1 MIMFPAR
8 NALTLWLA
16 RLGVCVLAMSGLA
29 PDVAQALS
37 LGGAVRVLKYAAA
50 AQTIS
55 GKVSDEAGA
64 PISGVTMT
72 LTGPGNTTTI
82 SATGADGS
90 YSFGGLRDGDSF
102 TITPS
107 KSNYTFSPPS
117 RSFDNLTSGA
127 TADFVGTV
135 RRFTVQGVIKDSLGA
150 GILGVTVSL
159 DGTSSATAITDGNG
173 SYSFQSL
180 AGGGSYSVTPTLQGA
195 AFSPLSTTF
204 NNLSSD
210 RTANF
215 TGQFP
220 SVVISGVVRDAV
232 TGAGL
237 PGLRL
242 ILSGSRTSLAD
253 TFTEGRYSFFGV
265 PVGGTYSVTLS
276 PNPSNSLF
284 TPIITPPPVSRSFSG
299 ISSTV
304 KADFDVRLLVNKIG
318 KVPGGLSLGDFDGD
332 GKLDVAFGDTDNGVG
347 VLLGNGDGTF
357 QAQPTA
363 GSGTLPLEVVAA
375 DFNGDGRLDL
385 ASVGLKDHDARVFFG
400 NGDGTFQTPVGY
412 AVINTPVS
420 LTAKDFDGDGRT
432 DLAVVCAS
440 DQLTDAPHTLSVFLN
455 AGAGAFRPALNS
467 NLKFQPAHVTTGD
480 FNGDGRPDLLVA
492 DKITSVTVLLGA
504 GGGNFGMPLDFEVGG
519 NPSVLTQGDF
529 NGDGKPDVAV
539 MVNAANDV
547 FPSYAFILLG
557 KGDGGFIKLEERVI
571 VGHQVS
577 VLSAGDFNRDGKL
590 DLVAATFNVSG
601 DPQEIKPYYGD
612 GDGTFTAANAL
623 TMERVQGSPHFAAV
637 GDVNAD
643 GTPDLVIANQR
654 NYGTDSGSIFANVGV
669 LLNTTSM
676 PTVQFAAADSPA
688 SEGDGSVTVSVV
700 RSGDASGPAAVD
712 YSTSNGSAS
721 DRSDY
726 IAASGTLRYAPGE
739 TSKTVAVFVTD
750 DAFVESPERFTIGLS
765 NPSGMNLGP
774 VSTAT
779 VTIDSDDVA
788 PVTSVGNPLED
799 PLFYVRQHYREFLNR
814 DPDPAGLQFWMNEI
828 EKCGADSQCREV
840 KRVNVSAAFF
850 LSIEFQETGYLV
862 YRFYK
867 AAYGNQAGSPV
878 PVRLREFLTD
888 TQAISRGVQVNVGDW
903 QRQLEANKNIFAA
916 EFVSRPQFTARYP
929 STMSAADFV
938 DALNANAGG
947 ALSTAERNQL
957 VSDLSSGVKT
967 RAQVLRAVAEDPDL
981 SRAEFN
987 KAFVLMQYFG
997 YLRRNPDDPPDR
1009 DFSGWQFWSDKLN
1022 QFKGNYIQAEMV
1034 KAFLD
1039 SIEYRKRFG
1048 Q

>member
-1 MIMFPAR
+1 M
-8 NALTLWLA
+8 ALT
-16 RLGVCVLAMSGLA
+16 S
-29 PDVAQALS
+29 
-37 LGGAVRVLKYAAA
+37 
-50 AQTIS
+50 
-55 GKVSDEAGA
+55 
-64 PISGVTMT
+64 
-72 LTGPGNTTTI
+72 PGSTTTL
-82 SATGADGS
+82 SVTGADGS

-135 RRFTVQGVIKDSLGA
+135 RRFTIQGVIKDGLGA

-159 DGTSSATAITDGNG
+159 AGTSSATATTDGNG
-173 SYSFQSL
+173 TYSFQSL
-180 AGGGSYSVTPTLQGA
+180 AGGGSYTVKPTLQGA

-204 NNLSSD
+204 SNLSSD

-232 TGAGL
+232 AGVGL
-237 PGLRL
+237 SGLRVML
-242 ILSGSRTSLAD
+242 TGSKTSSAD
-253 TFTEGRYSFFGV
+253 TFTEGGYSFFGV
-265 PVGGTYSVTLS
+265 PAGGTYSVTLS

-284 TPIITPPPVSRSFSG
+284 TPIITPPPVSRSFSRV
-299 ISSTV
+299 SSNLR
-304 KADFDVRLLVNKIG
+304 ADFDARLLVNKIG

-332 GKLDVAFGDTDNGVG
+332 GKLDVAFGDSNNGVG
-347 VLLGNGDGTF
+347 VLLGHGDGTF
-357 QAQPTA
+357 RAQPTA
-363 GSGTLPLEVVAA
+363 GGGTLPREVVAA
-375 DFNGDGRLDL
+375 DFNGDGKLDL
-385 ASVGLKDHDARVFFG
+385 ASVGLKDQNARVFFG
-400 NGDGTFQTPVGY
+400 NGDGTFQTPTGY

-420 LTAKDFDGDGRT
+420 LTAKDFDGDGRI

-440 DQLTDAPHTLSVFLN
+440 DQLTDAPPTLSVLLN

-467 NLKFQPAHVTTGD
+467 NLKFQPAHVMTDD
-480 FNGDGRPDLLVA
+480 FNSDGKPDLLVA
-492 DKITSVTVLLGA
+492 DQGISVTVLLGD
-504 GGGNFGMPLDFEVGG
+504 GSGHFGMPLDFEVGG
-519 NPSVLTQGDF
+519 NPSVLTHGDF
-529 NGDGKPDVAV
+529 NGDKKPDVAF
-539 MVNAANDV
+539 MVNAPRDA
-547 FPSYAFILLG
+547 FPSYVFILLG
-557 KGDGGFIKLEERVI
+557 KGDGGFVKFDEKVT

-590 DLVAATFNVSG
+590 DLAAATYNISG
-601 DPQEIKPYYGD
+601 GPQEIKPYYGD
-612 GDGTFTAANAL
+612 GDGTFTDAKGL
-623 TMERVQGSPHFAAV
+623 SLEPIQGSPDFAAV
-637 GDVNAD
+637 GDVDDD
-643 GTPDLVIANQR
+643 GAPDLVIANMR
-654 NYGTDSGSIFANVGV
+654 NDGADSGTAFANAGV
-669 LLNTTSM
+669 LLNATSM
-676 PTVQFAAADSPA
+676 PTVQFAAADSSV

-700 RSGDASGPAAVD
+700 RSGDASGPATVD

-726 IAASGTLRYAPGE
+726 TAVFGTLRYAPGE
-739 TSKTVAVFVTD
+739 TSKTVTVFVSD
-750 DAFVESPERFTIGLS
+750 DAFVESPERFTVGLS
-765 NPSGMNLGP
+765 NPSGINLGP
-774 VSTAT
+774 VSIAT
-779 VTIDSDDVA
+779 VTVGSDDVA
-788 PVTSVGNPLED
+788 PVTSVSNPLED

-828 EKCGADSQCREV
+828 TKCGADARCREV
-840 KRVNVSAAFF
+840 KRINVSAAFF

-888 TQAISRGVQVNVGDW
+888 TPAISQGVQVNVGDW
-903 QRQLEANKNIFAA
+903 QQQLEANKNAFAA
-916 EFVSRPQFTARYP
+916 EFVSRPQFTAQYP
-929 STMSAADFV
+929 STMTAADFV
-938 DALNANAGG
+938 DALNANSGG
-947 ALSTAERNQL
+947 ALSAAERNQL
-957 VSDLSSGVKT
+957 VRDLSSGVKT
-967 RAQVLRAVAEDPDL
+967 RAQVLRAVAEDSDL
-981 SRAEFN
+981 AQAEFN

-1009 DFSGWQFWSDKLN
+1009 DFSGWQFWLDKLN
-1022 QFKGNYIQAEMV
+1022 QFDGNYIQAEMV